1 MLDISKLNMC
11 DYELQFDLLECTMNI
26 YGVHNY
32 YVILMC
38 QKKLKCN
45 FINYCGFFSVLFLE
59 EDLSYKKDATKFQ
72 NHQTATLQYKAEF
85 AVDRN
90 TTTCMRTDS
99 IGKSSPEIN
108 TWWKVDLT
116 HVCSIY
122 SIRILFKNYN
132 GFGLI
137 FFYQLAISSR

>member
-45 FINYCGFFSVLFLE
+45 FINYCGFFLFYFLKRTCPI
-59 EDLSYKKDATKFQ
+59 KKTPPNFKTIKRQLYNIKQ
-72 NHQTATLQYKAEF
+72 NLQL
-85 AVDRN
+85 
-90 TTTCMRTDS
+90 
-99 IGKSSPEIN
+99 IEIPQ
-108 TWWKVDLT
+108 
-116 HVCSIY
+116 HV
-122 SIRILFKNYN
+122 
-132 GFGLI
+132 
-137 FFYQLAISSR
+137 